1 MRRCSSRR
9 RGAAAPDAAN
19 PPSFALKLD
28 AEDADAGSEEEE
40 AEEASATVE
49 EEGEDSIAAAVASIA
64 EGVARHEEDIK
75 NIYIISKDFLAV
87 SILFWE
93 ILVTPYSFAFR
104 TFVSISFSLCVSVS
118 YLSIF
123 HRIAF

>member
-9 RGAAAPDAAN
+9 LGAAAPDAAN
-19 PPSFALKLD
+19 PPFFALKLD
-28 AEDADAGSEEEE
+28 AGDADAGSEEEE
-40 AEEASATVE
+40 AEEASATAE
-49 EEGEDSIAAAVASIA
+49 EEEEDSTAAAVASIA

-75 NIYIISKDFLAV
+75 DIYSVSNDSFAV

-93 ILVTPYSFAFR
+93 ILDTPYSFAFS
-104 TFVSISFSLCVSVS
+104 TFVSISFSHCVSVS

-123 HRIAF
+123 HRIAL